1 MGDADR
7 GKAELVPP
15 TVIEDLKKRF
25 HGFPVP
31 DGPFN
36 PATASQEQL
45 REFGLPP
52 RPDPVTQ
59 PLLRQIWDRGFGEPL
74 SLQQFS
80 VDERLVEETGYRPQ
94 GGYAKERPM
103 AETRFETSLNWS
115 GAYITANRAKEFVQ
129 ILGIWTIPSNLKL
142 PPDPF
147 KGPEGSDYVCSNWIG
162 LDGQR
167 RYLDSSLPQIGTSS
181 TLNADGTI
189 TAQAWTQWWARGR
202 GINNTPPAP
211 LPPPFNVAPGDQVMA
226 VVTVN
231 DPRTVTCVMV
241 NLSSQ
246 PLPTATSVNATAP
259 PVPLQDGTTAFPE
272 IAGATAEWIVERPAI
287 PGQTIFFNLPD
298 YGVTGFDLCMGVE
311 GDGIEILSL
320 VGGVPQDLQGARFIR
335 MYDRLK
341 DPRRTAFISLPER
354 TSDTTLEISYGGFSS

>member
-1 MGDADR
+1 MGDADL
-7 GKAELVPP
+7 GKAVLVPP
-15 TVIEDLKKRF
+15 IVIEDLKKRF

-94 GGYAKERPM
+94 GGYAKEQPI

-129 ILGIWTIPSNLKL
+129 IWGIWTIPSNLKL

-181 TLNADGTI
+181 TLQADGAI
-189 TAQAWTQWWARGR
+189 TAQAWTQWWARER
-202 GINNTPPAP
+202 GINNTPPTP

-226 VVTVN
+226 VLTVN

-241 NLSSQ
+241 NLSTQ
-246 PLPTATSVNATAP
+246 PLPTATSVNAT
-259 PVPLQDGTTAFPE
+259 VPSVQLPDGTMAIPE

-287 PGQTIFFNLPD
+287 PGQSIFYNLPN
-298 YGVTGFDLCMGVE
+298 YGVSGFDLCMAVE
-311 GDGIEILSL
+311 GDGVEILSL
-320 VGGVPQDLQGARFIR
+320 VGGLSQDLQGARFIR

-341 DPRRTAFISLPER
+341 DPWRTAFISMPER
-354 TSDTTLEISYGGFSS
+354 RNDTAVQISYGGFSS